1 MKTNLFLTR
10 RGKTVVLSACIC
22 LSMLFLS
29 FNSFSQGCVAIR
41 NMGTC
46 SGMGGDSVSHKNS
59 WQVSVGY
66 RGFKSHRHFRGTAY
80 QEQRKEQKTEVINKS
95 YSAIFALSYN
105 ASSKLSFSVLVPVSY
120 TDRSSLYEHKSIGR
134 YSTQSSG
141 LGDIRVSANYWL
153 WAPEKYTKRNISFGL
168 GVKMPT
174 GNYNVKDEFHTSV
187 ENTVVKPVDQSIQ
200 LGDGGWGITLETQAY
215 AQLFKNASLYVN
227 GFYLINPRNTN
238 GTLTGRT
245 DPRPDIIVSVMSVCD
260 QYMARTG
267 VNYKLL
273 RHRGLYANLGARL
286 EGIPVWDL
294 IGGSD
299 GFRRPGYIIS
309 GEPGL
314 SYITNRH
321 FVSVNVPVAIE
332 RNRTKNVADI
342 RTKGAGGDAAFADVM
357 LLLNYGFRF

>member
-1 MKTNLFLTR
+1 MKTNLFLIKYR
-10 RGKTVVLSACIC
+10 RQIVLSTGIC
-22 LSMLFLS
+22 LSILFSS

-46 SGMGGDSVSHKNS
+46 AGMGGDSVSHKNT
-59 WQVSVGY
+59 WQVSFGY
-66 RGFKSHRHFRGTAY
+66 RQFKSHRHFRGTDY
-80 QEQRKEQKTEVINKS
+80 QEQRKAQGTEVINRS
-95 YSAIFALSYN
+95 YSAILALTYN
-105 ASSKLSFSVLVPVSY
+105 ATSQLSFSVFVPISY
-120 TDRSSLYEHKSIGR
+120 TDRSSLYEHNNVGR
-134 YSTQSSG
+134 YSTQSHG

-153 WAPEKYTKRNISFGL
+153 WAPEKHTKRNISFGL

-174 GNYNVKDEFHTSV
+174 GNYNVKDNFHTSA

-215 AQLFKNASLYVN
+215 AQLFKNASLYVS
-227 GFYLINPRNTN
+227 GFYLVNPRNTN
-238 GTLTGRT
+238 GTLTGRK

-273 RHRGLYANLGARL
+273 RHRGLYANLGGRL

-309 GEPGL
+309 AEPGL
-314 SYITNRH
+314 SYLSSKH
-321 FVSVNVPVAIE
+321 FVSLNVPVAII

-342 RTKGAGGDAAFADVM
+342 RTNGPGGDAAFADYM
-357 LLLNYGFRF
+357 ILLNYGFRF